1 MRLLLTFLP
10 ALACAGAMVLCM
22 RMMRGHGGSE
32 KPPEAHRM
40 AELEEE
46 NTRLRAQIALSPSGE
61 PASQSEGR

>member
-1 MRLLLTFLP
+1 MRLFLTSLP

-22 RMMRGHGGSE
+22 RMMRGHGRGE
-32 KPPEAHRM
+32 KPPEAHRL

-61 PASQSEGR
+61 PADESEGR